1 MAWARRNGVPVPEY
15 AWAAAKEQAA
25 ALRKPTCPYA
35 HRHCRGARKAGGPSH
50 DARTRN
56 DKQSGHESRP
66 PRGVSWLNAMR
77 CHGLTQQWQAVRTNW
92 PGDRHV
98 ELGLV
103 LLPCGR
109 VESQPFL
116 RYLFSPLPPPTPPPN
131 EA

>member
-1 MAWARRNGVPVPEY
+1 
-15 AWAAAKEQAA
+15 
-25 ALRKPTCPYA
+25 
-35 HRHCRGARKAGGPSH
+35 
-50 DARTRN
+50 
-56 DKQSGHESRP
+56 
-66 PRGVSWLNAMR
+66 
-77 CHGLTQQWQAVRTNW
+77 LTQQWQAVRTNW

-131 EA
+131 AT